1 MSENAADR
9 MRSTIPA
16 GMTIRGKIEGAEDLT
31 VAGTVDGEIHL
42 RGTLRLLEGGRL
54 RGQVT
59 VWEALIAGRAEGT
72 VMASD
77 RAEVLSTAQIE
88 GEIRARRLKIVEG
101 ALVNG
106 RMVAGPPDTHL
117 SRLQLIEEAV
127 RWEEA
132 RRLPLDE
139 GSGAAR

>member
-1 MSENAADR
+1 MSERAAGQV
-9 MRSTIPA
+9 RSIIPA
-16 GMTIRGKIEGAEDLT
+16 GMTIRGKIEGSEELT
-31 VAGTVDGEIHL
+31 VAGTVDGEVHL
-42 RGTLRLLEGGRL
+42 RGTLRLLESGRL

-59 VWEALIAGRAEGT
+59 VWEALIAGRTEGT

-77 RAEVLSTAQIE
+77 RAEVLATAQVE
-88 GEIRARRLKIVEG
+88 GEIWARRLTIVEG

-106 RMVAGPPDTHL
+106 RMVAGPPDARL
-117 SRLQLIEEAV
+117 SKTQLIEEAV

-139 GSGAAR
+139 GGGAA

>member
-1 MSENAADR
+1 MSERAAGQT
-9 MRSTIPA
+9 RSIIPA
-16 GMTIRGKIEGAEDLT
+16 GMTIRGKIEGSEDLT
-31 VAGTVDGEIHL
+31 VAGTVDGEVHL
-42 RGTLRLLEGGRL
+42 RGTLRLLEGGHL

-59 VWEALIAGRAEGT
+59 VWEAVIAGRTEGT

-77 RAEVLSTAQIE
+77 RAEVLATAQVE
-88 GEIRARRLKIVEG
+88 GEIRARRLTIVEG

-106 RMVAGPPDTHL
+106 RMVAGPADARL
-117 SRLQLIEEAV
+117 SKLQLIEEAV

-139 GSGAAR
+139 GGGAA

>member
-1 MSENAADR
+1 MSERAAGQV
-9 MRSTIPA
+9 RSIIPA
-16 GMTIRGKIEGAEDLT
+16 GMTVRGKIEGSEELT
-31 VAGTVDGEIHL
+31 VAGTVEGEVHL
-42 RGTLRLLEGGRL
+42 RGTLRLLESGRV

-59 VWEALIAGRAEGT
+59 VWEAVIAGRTEGT

-77 RAEVLSTAQIE
+77 RAEVLATAQVE
-88 GEIRARRLKIVEG
+88 GEIRARRLTIVEG

-106 RMVAGPPDTHL
+106 RMVAGPPDARL
-117 SRLQLIEEAV
+117 SKTQLIEEAV

-139 GSGAAR
+139 GGGAA

>member
-1 MSENAADR
+1 MSKKTAVR
-9 MRSTIPA
+9 MRSIIPA
-16 GMTIRGKIEGAEDLT
+16 GMTIRGKIEGAEGLT

-42 RGTLRLLEGGRL
+42 RGTLRLLEGGHL

-72 VMASD
+72 LMASD
-77 RAEVLSTAQIE
+77 RAQILSTARIE
-88 GEIRARRLKIVEG
+88 GEMRARRLTIVEG
-101 ALVNG
+101 ALVNA
-106 RMVAGPPDTHL
+106 RMVVGPADAHL
-117 SRLQLIEEAV
+117 SKLQLIEEAV

-139 GSGAAR
+139 GSGAA

>member
-1 MSENAADR
+1 MDR
-9 MRSTIPA
+9 TRSIIPF
-16 GMTIRGKIEGAEDLT
+16 GMTLRGKIEGAEELV

-42 RGTLRLLEGGRL
+42 RGTLRLLETGRV

-59 VWEALIAGRAEGT
+59 VWEASIAGRTEGT
-72 VMASD
+72 LMASD
-77 RAEVLSTAQIE
+77 RAEVLSTAHVE
-88 GEIRARRLKIVEG
+88 GEIRARRLKIAEG

-106 RMVAGPPDTHL
+106 RMVAGPPDAHL

-132 RRLPLDE
+132 RRHPLDE
-139 GSGAAR
+139 SGGAA

>member
-16 GMTIRGKIEGAEDLT
+16 GMTIKGKIEGAEDLT

-42 RGTLRLLEGGRL
+42 RGTLRLLEGGLL

-88 GEIRARRLKIVEG
+88 GEILARRLTIVEG

-106 RMVAGPPDTHL
+106 RMVAGLADTHL
-117 SRLQLIEEAV
+117 SKLQLIEEAV

-139 GSGAAR
+139 GGGAA

>member
-1 MSENAADR
+1 MLVKATDR
-9 MRSTIPA
+9 VRSIIPA
-16 GMTIRGKIEGAEDLT
+16 GVTIRGKIEGAVELI

-59 VWEALIAGRAEGT
+59 VWEALIAGRTEGT
-72 VMASD
+72 LMASD
-77 RAEVLSTAQIE
+77 RAEILSTAQIE
-88 GEIRARRLKIVEG
+88 GEIRARRLIIAEG

-106 RMVAGPPDTHL
+106 RMVVGPPDAHL
-117 SRLQLIEEAV
+117 TRLDLIEEAV

-139 GSGAAR
+139 GGGAA

>member
-1 MSENAADR
+1 MSERAAGQV
-9 MRSTIPA
+9 RSIIPA
-16 GMTIRGKIEGAEDLT
+16 GMTVRGKIEGSEELT
-31 VAGTVDGEIHL
+31 VAGTVEGEVHL
-42 RGTLRLLEGGRL
+42 RGTLRLLESGRV

-59 VWEALIAGRAEGT
+59 VWEAVIAGRTEGT

-77 RAEVLSTAQIE
+77 RAEVLATAQVE
-88 GEIRARRLKIVEG
+88 GEIRARRLTIVEG

-106 RMVAGPPDTHL
+106 RMVAGPPEARL
-117 SRLQLIEEAV
+117 SKTQLIEEAV

-139 GSGAAR
+139 GGGAA

>member
-1 MSENAADR
+1 MSKKTAVR
-9 MRSTIPA
+9 TRSIIPA
-16 GMTIRGKIEGAEDLT
+16 GMTVRGKIEGAEGLT

-72 VMASD
+72 LMASD
-77 RAEVLSTAQIE
+77 RAEILSTARIE
-88 GEIRARRLKIVEG
+88 GEMRARRLTIVEG

-106 RMVAGPPDTHL
+106 RMVVGPPDAHL
-117 SRLQLIEEAV
+117 SKLQLIEEAV

-139 GSGAAR
+139 SSGAA

>member
-1 MSENAADR
+1 MSERAAGQT
-9 MRSTIPA
+9 RSIIPA
-16 GMTIRGKIEGAEDLT
+16 GITICGKIEGSEELT
-31 VAGTVDGEIHL
+31 VAGTVDGEVHL

-59 VWEALIAGRAEGT
+59 VWEALIAGRTEGT

-77 RAEVLSTAQIE
+77 RAEVLATAQVE
-88 GEIRARRLKIVEG
+88 GEIRARRLTIVEG

-106 RMVAGPPDTHL
+106 RVVAGPPDARL
-117 SRLQLIEEAV
+117 SELQLIEEAV

-139 GSGAAR
+139 GGGAA

>member
-1 MSENAADR
+1 
-9 MRSTIPA
+9 
-16 GMTIRGKIEGAEDLT
+16 MTVRGKIEGTEGLT
-31 VAGTVDGEIHL
+31 VAGTVVGEIHL
-42 RGTLRLLEGGRL
+42 RGTLHLLEGGRL

-72 VMASD
+72 LMASD
-77 RAEVLSTAQIE
+77 RAEILSTARIE
-88 GEIRARRLKIVEG
+88 GEMRARRLTIVEG

-106 RMVAGPPDTHL
+106 RMVVGPADAHL
-117 SRLQLIEEAV
+117 SKLQLIEEAV

-139 GSGAAR
+139 GSGAA